1 MAEGSSRT
9 LMEITPAMLWTPKSA
24 GFWPTTDR
32 LELKRQATNSDLR
45 ERSCSA
51 APLEGCGS
59 ASGPAHDFAVTL
71 LRTNN
76 RSCHSS
82 LELDSVFLG
91 L

>member
-1 MAEGSSRT
+1 MAEGYSRT
-9 LMEITPAMLWTPKSA
+9 RMEITPAMLWIPHLPD
-24 GFWPTTDR
+24 FWPTTDR
-32 LELKRQATNSDLR
+32 LELKRQGTNSDLR

-59 ASGPAHDFAVTL
+59 ALGSAHDFAATL

-82 LELDSVFLG
+82 LEFDSVFLG